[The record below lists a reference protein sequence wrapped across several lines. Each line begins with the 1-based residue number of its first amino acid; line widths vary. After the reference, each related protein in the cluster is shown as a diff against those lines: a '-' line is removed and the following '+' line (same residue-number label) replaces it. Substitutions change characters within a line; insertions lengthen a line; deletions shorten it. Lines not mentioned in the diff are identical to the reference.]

1 MSGKTVFRGELSVP
15 GDKSISHRAAMF
27 AALATGVSRVR
38 GFLHAE
44 DTLSTAG
51 MMRALG
57 ARIEEVSPTELR
69 IEGKGLRALV
79 EPSDV
84 IDAGN
89 SGTTIRIG
97 SGILAAQPFLSVL
110 TGDRTLRRRPMG
122 RVIEPLVK
130 MGASI
135 RGRDGNRLPPLCIR
149 GGSLRGIRYEMPVAS
164 AQVKS
169 SLLLAGLYADSPVTV
184 VEPLLSRDH
193 TERMLKAMGA
203 IVSREGNAVTVAPCE
218 RLDPLDVTVPGDI
231 SSAAFFLVL
240 AAVTPGSSL
249 TVRGVGVNPF
259 RTGVVEVLRRM
270 GAGIRYSS
278 ERVVGGE
285 PVADLVV
292 RGVGVN
298 PFRTG
303 VVEVLRRMGAGIRY
317 SSERVVGGEP
327 VADLVVCGAELAPAD
342 VAPEE
347 VPGLIDEV
355 PALCVAAVF
364 AAGRTKIRGAGEL
377 RVKESDRI
385 AAMVACLSSLGIPC
399 GEYPDGLWV
408 EGPAA
413 VRPGISCD
421 SRGDH
426 RIAMSLRVLGA
437 AAGVPIEVKNVE
449 CIDTSFPGF
458 QSLLDG
464 LTR

>member
-1 MSGKTVFRGELSVP
+1 MSGKTVVRGEISVP
-15 GDKSISHRAAMF
+15 GDKSISHRAALF
-27 AALATGVSRVR
+27 APLATGVSRVR

-44 DTLSTAG
+44 DTLSSAG

-69 IEGKGLRALV
+69 IGGAGLRGLV
-79 EPSDV
+79 EPADV

-97 SGILAAQPFLSVL
+97 SGILAAQPFLSVV

-122 RVIEPLVK
+122 RVVEPLTR

-135 RGRDGNRLPPLCIR
+135 WGRDGNRLPPLCIR
-149 GGSLRGIRYEMPVAS
+149 GGPLRGVRYEMPVAS

-169 SLLLAGLYADSPVTV
+169 SLLLAGLYAGSPVTV
-184 VEPLLSRDH
+184 VEPARSRDH
-193 TERMLKAMGA
+193 TERMLAAMGA
-203 IVSREGNAVTVAPCE
+203 KVSRSGNEVTVDPCE
-218 RLDPLDVTVPGDI
+218 RLDPLDMTVPGDL

-249 TVRGVGVNPF
+249 TLRGVGVNPF
-259 RTGVVEVLRRM
+259 RTGGIEVLRRM
-270 GAGIRYSS
+270 GADIRSTGNRI
-278 ERVVGGE
+278 EGGE

-292 RGVGVN
+292 RGAALTAATV
-298 PFRTG
+298 T
-303 VVEVLRRMGAGIRY
+303 
-317 SSERVVGGEP
+317 
-327 VADLVVCGAELAPAD
+327 
-342 VAPEE
+342 PEE

-355 PALCVAAVF
+355 PALCVAAAF
-364 AAGRTKIRGAGEL
+364 AVGRTEIRGAEEL
-377 RVKESDRI
+377 RFKESDRI
-385 AAMVACLSSLGIPC
+385 AAMVAALSSLGISC
-399 GEYPDGLWV
+399 GEYADGLWV
-408 EGPAA
+408 EGPAP
-413 VRPGISCD
+413 VRPGVLCD

-437 AAGVPIEVKNVE
+437 AAGVPIEVKDAA

-458 QSLLDG
+458 HSLLEG
-464 LTR
+464 LIR